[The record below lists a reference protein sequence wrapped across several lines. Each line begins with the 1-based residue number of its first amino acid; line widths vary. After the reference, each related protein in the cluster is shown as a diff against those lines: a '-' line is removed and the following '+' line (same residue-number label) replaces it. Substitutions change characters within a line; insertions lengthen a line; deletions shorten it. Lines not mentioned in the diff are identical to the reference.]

1 MFKKRLMSLV
11 LAGTLI
17 FTPLSTV
24 FAQEEKD
31 VNVSRISGKN
41 RYETALEISRKSF
54 TSSDYAVV
62 ASGEDFPD
70 ALAGG
75 QLAIQQNAPILLVS
89 KTGVSS
95 KVSAE
100 IKRLGVKH
108 IYLLGGTSLISESTE
123 TALKSQVGKVE
134 RLAGKNRYETA
145 NEIFKAVLKNNLNG
159 QTKEQVSSEI
169 WKVDGTNFPDAL
181 TAAPFIGKLNA
192 NRNKNLDIVFLGLQ
206 PKDVVLKGENAIG
219 GKSSVKGNALKR
231 LAGTNRYETATLI
244 AKEYT
249 SQVGGSVDTVYL
261 ANGLSYPDALAS
273 APAVAK
279 NNSVLLLTESGK
291 LSQATKTYLEN
302 AGIKNVVILGGES
315 SVSANVVKQIKG
327 KETPQ
332 EKPKEV
338 LYPVTRVVDGDTIV
352 VNINGKDEK
361 VRLIGVDTPESVHP
375 DKNKNTEFGKV
386 ASNFT
391 KNLLKGKS
399 VKLEYDVQQR
409 DKYGRLLAYVYLGD
423 KMVNKELLIAGMA
436 KVATFPPNVKYVEE
450 FRALEKTAR
459 DSKVGI
465 WKGTSPL
472 ETPNPDQSKNPG
484 NKNHGNKKPN
494 NPGGYKNPN
503 DPAYLYA
510 KGRIIGNKNSMIFH
524 LPGNQGYK
532 KVAMRNA
539 VFFNTKQEAIAAG
552 YRQAKR

>member
-1 MFKKRLMSLV
+1 MFKKRVMSLL

-17 FTPLSTV
+17 FTPLSTT
-24 FAQEEKD
+24 FAQQEGKD

-95 KVSAE
+95 TVSSE

-108 IYLLGGTSLISESTE
+108 IYLLGGTSLISKSIEKE
-123 TALKSQVGKVE
+123 LKSQVKTVE

-159 QTKEQVSSEI
+159 QTKEQVSSET

-181 TAAPFIGKLNA
+181 TAAPFIGKLNT
-192 NRNKNLDIVFLGLQ
+192 NRNENLDIVFLGLQ

-291 LSQATKTYLEN
+291 LSQATKTYLES

-327 KETPQ
+327 E
-332 EKPKEV
+332 EKPKENPKDV

-375 DKNKNTEFGKV
+375 DKNRNTEFGKV

-399 VKLEYDVQQR
+399 VKLEFDVQQR
-409 DKYGRLLAYVYLGD
+409 DKYGRLLAYVYIEG

-436 KVATFPPNVKYVEE
+436 KVATFPPNVKYVEK

-459 DSKVGI
+459 DAKVGI
-465 WKGTSPL
+465 WEDSSPL
-472 ETPNPDQSKNPG
+472 ETPNPDQGKNPG
-484 NKNHGNKKPN
+484 KKNPNK
-494 NPGGYKNPN
+494 PGGYKNPN

-539 VFFNTKQEAIAAG
+539 VFFNTIAEAKAAG
-552 YRQAKR
+552 FRQAKR

>member
-108 IYLLGGTSLISESTE
+108 IYLLGGKSLISESTE
-123 TALKSQVGKVE
+123 TALKSQVGTVE

-159 QTKEQVSSEI
+159 EAKEQVSSET

-206 PKDVVLKGENAIG
+206 PKGVVLAGENAIG
-219 GKSSVKGNALKR
+219 GKSSVKGDALKR
-231 LAGTNRYETATLI
+231 LAGINRYETATLI
-244 AKEYT
+244 AKEYV

-279 NNSVLLLTESGK
+279 NNSVLLLTESRK
-291 LSQATKTYLEN
+291 LSQATKTYLES
-302 AGIKNVVILGGES
+302 AVIKNVVILGGES
-315 SVSANVVKQIKG
+315 SVSAKVVKQIKG
-327 KETPQ
+327 E
-332 EKPKEV
+332 EKPKEN
-338 LYPVTRVVDGDTIV
+338 LYKVSRVVDGDTIV

-375 DKNKNTEFGKV
+375 NKNKNTEFGKV

-399 VKLEYDVQQR
+399 VKLEFDVQQR
-409 DKYGRLLAYVYLGD
+409 DKYGRLLAYVYIGD
-423 KMVNKELLIAGMA
+423 KMVNKELLTAGMA

-450 FRALEKTAR
+450 FKALEKTAQKA
-459 DSKVGI
+459 KVGI
-465 WKGTSPL
+465 WEGTSPL
-472 ETPNPDQSKNPG
+472 ETPNPDQGKKPG
-484 NKNHGNKKPN
+484 NKNPN
-494 NPGGYKNPN
+494 NSGGYQDPN

-510 KGRIIGNKNSMIFH
+510 NGRIIGNKNSMIFH
-524 LPGNQGYK
+524 LPRNQGYK